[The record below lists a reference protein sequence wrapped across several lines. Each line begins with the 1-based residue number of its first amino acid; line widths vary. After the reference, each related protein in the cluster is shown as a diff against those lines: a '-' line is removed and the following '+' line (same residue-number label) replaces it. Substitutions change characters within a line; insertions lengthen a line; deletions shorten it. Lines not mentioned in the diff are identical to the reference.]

1 MAPLIFGL
9 AVIISSFQSASAAFS
24 SSLPS
29 PWSPTSWQ
37 LTLSIGR
44 GPGPDTSIYGG
55 SSRLVLPFQVK
66 ITSDVSPEKD
76 PSLRG
81 NVAYLVCPESTA
93 TFINHEG
100 LQTIEFEAGGWKLEL
115 PPGGGRR
122 GLASKLRM
130 WVVLK
135 TDAKRNDIS
144 LAAGERIYLEANCW
158 REEELDIGSRALQPF
173 LAAYQRA
180 QQRVEAQVAH
190 DTGDRRLDGTEPLG
204 TIAAFTDMAK
214 LVADRDE
221 KLRRL
226 QKAEQVYPR
235 DPETIVEGPW
245 PGAIEWLAIAPTSM
259 TIKRRKA
266 FLDEFHM
273 IGTWE
278 AKPILNEDDYEEV
291 EVGTRNGSR

>member
-1 MAPLIFGL
+1 M
-9 AVIISSFQSASAAFS
+9 
-24 SSLPS
+24 
-29 PWSPTSWQ
+29 
-37 LTLSIGR
+37 
-44 GPGPDTSIYGG
+44 PGPDGSDYGG

-76 PSLRG
+76 PTFRG
-81 NVAYLVCPESTA
+81 NSAYLVCPESTA
-93 TFINHEG
+93 TFINHDG
-100 LQTIEFEAGGWKLEL
+100 LQTIEFGTGGWKLEL
-115 PPGGGRR
+115 PQGGGRK

-130 WVVLK
+130 WIDLK
-135 TDAKRNDIS
+135 TDATRNDIT

-158 REEELDIGSRALQPF
+158 REDELDIGSRALQPF

-190 DTGDRRLDGTEPLG
+190 DTGDRRLDGTDPLG

-226 QKAEQVYPR
+226 QQAEQVYPR
-235 DPETIVEGPW
+235 SPETIVEGPW
-245 PGAIEWLAIAPTSM
+245 PGAFEWLAIAPTSM

-266 FLDEFHM
+266 FLDEFHL
-273 IGTWE
+273 IGSWE
-278 AKPILNEDDYEEV
+278 ATPILNEDEYVEV
-291 EVGTRNGSR
+291 EVGTRNESR